1 VPGPARDPSLVIAAP
16 ARGLRRHLGLT
27 AWAALEELVLDA
39 APQGPGRLI
48 TQASARELAARLGVS
63 KDTAAAALRR
73 LASAGLVRR
82 EDHRDA
88 TRGVFARSAYVID
101 AARLDQSGIRRHAAQ
116 PMRSMSR
123 SGTGIAAGHGDGQ
136 GSLFDLA
143 APQQP

>member
-1 VPGPARDPSLVIAAP
+1 MNADRCAPSAAADRHNPGLPERAPRAHRSANAGCVPY
-16 ARGLRRHLGLT
+16 RRF
-27 AWAALEELVLDA
+27 EDA
-39 APQGPGRLI
+39 TDR
-48 TQASARELAARLGVS
+48 
-63 KDTAAAALRR
+63 KDAAAAALRR

-123 SGTGIAAGHGDGQ
+123 SGAGIAAGHGDGQ
-136 GSLFDLA
+136 ASLFDLA
-143 APQQP
+143 AAQQP